1 MASMKPDEEQR
12 FRNRYR
18 TSSTDPLVEAEIEV
32 LGSDYRANG
41 YTTKAQA
48 DELGKVLRLGRG
60 DLLLDLGSGCG
71 WPGLYLGAT
80 LGCRVVGV
88 DPISDG
94 SGVAAAR
101 ARTDRLRYA
110 AVSSLGEALAFRPG
124 SFDAVVHTDV
134 TC

>member
-1 MASMKPDEEQR
+1 MTAEEEQR
-12 FRNRYR
+12 FRDRYR
-18 TSSTDPLVEAEIEV
+18 TSSTDPLVQAEIEV

-48 DELGKVLRLGRG
+48 DELGKVLGLGAG
-60 DLLLDLGSGCG
+60 DLLLDVGSGCG

-88 DPISDG
+88 DPISEG
-94 SGVAAAR
+94 GAVATSR
-101 ARTDRLRYA
+101 ARSDEVGYV
-110 AVSSLGEALAFRPG
+110 AVGSHGEALPFRSE
-124 SFDAVVHTDV
+124 SFDAVVHTDL